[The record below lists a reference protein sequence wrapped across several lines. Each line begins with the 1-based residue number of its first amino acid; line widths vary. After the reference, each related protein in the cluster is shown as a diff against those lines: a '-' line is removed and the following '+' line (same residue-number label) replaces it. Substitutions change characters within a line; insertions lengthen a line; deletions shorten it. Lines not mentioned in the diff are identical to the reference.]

1 MSVNFFVNGK
11 TSSEV
16 RAALCGLSAIAAGF
30 ISGFLGA
37 GGGAVLLL
45 TLRAIYG
52 REAKTPYAAAL
63 CVTLP
68 TAALSAAIY
77 TVKTGLDISEAI
89 RFVPFAVI
97 GGACGALF
105 MDRAGS
111 RTLETVFA
119 LIALTGGCAALLR

>member
-63 CVTLP
+63 IVL
-68 TAALSAAIY
+68 
-77 TVKTGLDISEAI
+77 I
-89 RFVPFAVI
+89 R
-97 GGACGALF
+97 
-105 MDRAGS
+105 RRS
-111 RTLETVFA
+111 
-119 LIALTGGCAALLR
+119 LLRLG